1 MRRPRGDRDTEPA
14 ALFHCGSMRLDPNT
28 HAFVAATAF
37 ITSVAFAIAAMNV
50 LAFVL
55 ARYWV

>member
-1 MRRPRGDRDTEPA
+1 MGLA

-55 ARYWV
+55 ARFWV